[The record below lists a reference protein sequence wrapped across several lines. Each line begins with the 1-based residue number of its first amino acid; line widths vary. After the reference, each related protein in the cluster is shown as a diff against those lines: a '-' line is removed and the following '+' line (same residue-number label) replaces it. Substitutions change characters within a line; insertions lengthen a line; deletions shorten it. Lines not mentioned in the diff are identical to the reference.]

1 MLMSVAPQTVPR
13 PASRQRVQSS
23 AAIKQR
29 RVIRSVV
36 GALQLADDHRLADL
50 VQSAEESPSA
60 PSLSAPPVR
69 ELVMNAQSPA
79 RSSLA
84 AESNGLHVHLDV
96 PGAET
101 VAQLKEDLE
110 KATGIASS
118 KQRVVVDGNKVPI
131 EAQTPNKPS
140 TDPSAFRP
148 KLVPAP
154 ELRYT
159 SAVDDFGSTAN

>member
-1 MLMSVAPQTVPR
+1 
-13 PASRQRVQSS
+13 VQSS
-23 AAIKQR
+23 AAIKQQ

-50 VQSAEESPSA
+50 VQSAQESPST
-60 PSLSAPPVR
+60 PSLKSAPPVR
-69 ELVMNAQSPA
+69 ELMMDAQSPA

-84 AESNGLHVHLDV
+84 AESDGQHVHLDV

-101 VAQLKEDLE
+101 VAQLKGDLE

-118 KQRVVVDGNKVPI
+118 KQRVVVDGNKVHI

-154 ELRYT
+154 EVRYT

>member
-1 MLMSVAPQTVPR
+1 M
-13 PASRQRVQSS
+13 QSS
-23 AAIKQR
+23 AAIKQQ

-36 GALQLADDHRLADL
+36 GALQLAEDHRLADL
-50 VQSAEESPSA
+50 VQSAQESPSA

-69 ELVMNAQSPA
+69 ELMMNAQSPA

-84 AESNGLHVHLDV
+84 AESDGQHVHLDV

-101 VAQLKEDLE
+101 VAQLKGDLE

-118 KQRVVVDGNKVPI
+118 KQRVVVDGNKVHI

-140 TDPSAFRP
+140 TDPFRP

>member
-23 AAIKQR
+23 AAIEQQ

-50 VQSAEESPSA
+50 VPSVQESPSA

-69 ELVMNAQSPA
+69 ELMMNAQSPA

-84 AESNGLHVHLDV
+84 AESNGQHVHLDV

-118 KQRVVVDGNKVPI
+118 KQRVVVDGNKVHI
-131 EAQTPNKPS
+131 EAQTPNEPS
-140 TDPSAFRP
+140 TDPFAFRP
-148 KLVPAP
+148 TLVPAP
-154 ELRYT
+154 ALRCT
-159 SAVDDFGSTAN
+159 SACR